1 MRHAAFGEFVTKISS
16 EFMSPRMT
24 TLGVGW
30 TDEKGDFSMNAM
42 QMINGAFNIQ
52 NWWEREELRKLW
64 KYMQEDEIYIAKFK
78 EL

>member
-52 NWWEREELRKLW
+52 NW
-64 KYMQEDEIYIAKFK
+64 
-78 EL
+78 